1 MNHLYTL
8 TGLGAL
14 GAAGGGA
21 YLIHN
26 SASKTSEP
34 TLRSKLEG
42 ESYFVMGLSD
52 NNWTTVLGKYNDNNI
67 LPNKKFS
74 DLSGTVTDQALK
86 KKCSSALASSDDS
99 LYEAVKIWCTVPK
112 TVQQRLGDLKIQTL
126 KMDGDGEEGDK
137 TKWNALKEKYKAASE
152 DQKIKNFTLSTSGD
166 EDWKSLRTECN
177 NHLSKDRWNADYDY
191 YLEKVIDWCTSSSKQ
206 LNG

>member
-1 MNHLYTL
+1 M
-8 TGLGAL
+8 
-14 GAAGGGA
+14 
-21 YLIHN
+21 IHN
-26 SASKTSEP
+26 SVSKTVEP

-42 ESYFVMGLSD
+42 ESYFVMESSD
-52 NNWTTVLGKYNDNNI
+52 SNWAVVLGKYNDNGV

-74 DLSGTVTDQALK
+74 DLSGTVTDQTLK
-86 KKCSSALASSDDS
+86 EKCSSALASSDDS

-112 TVQQRLGDLKIQTL
+112 TVQQRLGDLGIHAL
-126 KMDGDGEEGDK
+126 KMTGENEEGDK

-152 DQKIKNFTLSTSGD
+152 DQKIKNFNLSTSSGD
-166 EDWKSLRTECN
+166 ADWQSLRTECN